1 MGQVG
6 KAGPGSKRR
15 PMIIELEKG
24 FPETV
29 ARIAQLAGKS
39 GNSLETIHGGE
50 IYDTL
55 HCLGDTRQLATH
67 IDFIAN
73 LPGVERVWRIS
84 SSYKN
89 ISKVV
94 SDENRQKV
102 NRARRPVQVS
112 GLDGKVRSFG
122 AGRHIFVVGP
132 DSVQTREQTVI
143 QAQRLAEMADRLGVR
158 DRFIFR
164 AGAYKPRTRPTDF
177 RGLGLEAIDIL
188 DEVRETTGLPYVTEI
203 MDHTLAETL
212 APRVDMFQIGTR
224 NAQDFK
230 LLEAVGRMGKP
241 VVLKRGF
248 GNDATEWF
256 NAAEYIA
263 IQGNLD
269 IVLCERGVKTMFCK
283 DGYNRYTPDFNVIR
297 YAQEKTILPVVFDPS
312 HAAGDDRLV
321 AENFLASLA
330 YRADGTLTEVIHS
343 EDFRGEQQC
352 DARQALH
359 LDLFEKLVEA
369 TLRYEERIQP
379 LQTEIEGYFEARRSG
394 K

>member
-1 MGQVG
+1 
-6 KAGPGSKRR
+6 
-15 PMIIELEKG
+15 MIIELEKG

-29 ARIAQLAGKS
+29 ARIGQLATKC
-39 GNSLETIHGGE
+39 GNSVETIQGGE

-55 HCLGDTRQLATH
+55 HCLGDTRQLASH
-67 IDFIAN
+67 QDFIAN

-102 NRARRPVQVS
+102 NRARRPVNVK

-143 QAQRLAEMADRLGVR
+143 QAQRLAAMADKLGVR
-158 DRFIFR
+158 DRLIFR

-188 DEVRETTGLPYVTEI
+188 DHVRETTGLPYVTEI
-203 MDHTLAETL
+203 MDHTLAEVL

-269 IVLCERGVKTMFCK
+269 IILCERGVKTMFCK

-343 EDFRGEQQC
+343 EDFRSEQQC

-359 LDLFEKLVEA
+359 LDLFEKLIEA
-369 TLRYEERIQP
+369 TLAYEDKIKP
-379 LQTEIEGYFEARRSG
+379 LQAGIENYFDLRRAGGVVVS
-394 K
+394 

>member
-1 MGQVG
+1 
-6 KAGPGSKRR
+6 
-15 PMIIELEKG
+15 MIIELEKG
-24 FPETV
+24 FAETV
-29 ARIAQLAGKS
+29 ARIRQLAQSCNNELEIIS
-39 GNSLETIHGGE
+39 GSE
-50 IYDTL
+50 IYDTV
-55 HCLGDTRQLATH
+55 HCLGDTRQLASQH
-67 IDFIAN
+67 MDYIAN

-89 ISKVV
+89 IATVV
-94 SDENRQKV
+94 SDEKRQKV
-102 NRARRPVQVS
+102 HRPRRVVEVK
-112 GLDGKVRSFG
+112 GLDGKVRRFG
-122 AGRHIFVVGP
+122 AGPHLFVCGP
-132 DSVQTREQTVI
+132 DSVQTREQTLL
-143 QAQRLAEMADRLGVR
+143 QAERIAAIGDRLGVR
-158 DRFIFR
+158 DRMVFR

-188 DEVRETTGLPYVTEI
+188 DEVREKTGLPYVTEI
-203 MDHTLAETL
+203 MDHTLAEVL

-230 LLEAVGRMGKP
+230 LLEAVGKMGKP

-269 IVLCERGVKTMFCK
+269 ILLCERGVKTMFCK
-283 DGYNRYTPDFNVIR
+283 DGYNRFTPDFNVIR
-297 YAQEKTILPVVFDPS
+297 YAKEKTILPVVFDPS

-321 AENFLASLA
+321 GENWMASLA
-330 YRADGTLTEVIHS
+330 YQADATLTEVIHS
-343 EDFRGEQQC
+343 EEFRGIQQC

-369 TLRYEERIQP
+369 TLTWESQVAP
-379 LQTEIEGYFEARRSG
+379 VLHQVDDYFTQRRSAG
-394 K
+394 KG

>member
-1 MGQVG
+1 
-6 KAGPGSKRR
+6 
-15 PMIIELEKG
+15 MIIELEKG
-24 FPETV
+24 FPDTV
-29 ARIAQLAGKS
+29 QRIRALAANYS
-39 GNSLETIHGGE
+39 NELETIQGGE

-55 HCLGDTRQLATH
+55 HCLGDTRRLANH
-67 IDFIAN
+67 MDYIAN

-89 ISKVV
+89 IAKVV
-94 SDENRQKV
+94 SDESRKKV
-102 NRARRPVQVS
+102 IRPRRVVEVK
-112 GLDGKVRSFG
+112 GLDGLVRRFG
-122 AGRHIFVVGP
+122 GGKHIFVVGP
-132 DSVQTREQTVI
+132 DSVQTREQTFE
-143 QAQRLAEMADRLGVR
+143 QAQRLAAMADRLGVR
-158 DRFIFR
+158 DRVVFR

-188 DEVRETTGLPYVTEI
+188 DQVRETTGLPYVTEI

-230 LLEAVGRMGKP
+230 LLEAVGRLGRP

-269 IVLCERGVKTMFCK
+269 ILLCERGVKTMFCK
-283 DGYNRYTPDFNVIR
+283 DGYNRFTPDFNVIR
-297 YAQEKTILPVVFDPS
+297 YAKEKTILPVVFDPS

-321 AENFLASLA
+321 SENFLASLA
-330 YRADGTLTEVIHS
+330 YQADGTLTEVIHS
-343 EDFRGEQQC
+343 EEFRGVQEC

-369 TLRYEERIQP
+369 TLQWEERIQP
-379 LQTEIEGYFEARRSG
+379 LMGQVEQYFEDRRSG
-394 K
+394 KTT

>member
-1 MGQVG
+1 
-6 KAGPGSKRR
+6 
-15 PMIIELEKG
+15 MIIELEKG

-29 ARIAQLAGKS
+29 ARIQKLAAQS

-67 IDFIAN
+67 IDYIAN

-89 ISKVV
+89 IARVV

-102 NRARRPVQVS
+102 NRARRAVEVRGQ
-112 GLDGKVRSFG
+112 DGKVRKFG
-122 AGRHIFVVGP
+122 AGRHLFVVGP
-132 DSVQTREQTVI
+132 DSVQTREQTTI
-143 QAQRLAEMADRLGVR
+143 QARRIADIGDRLGVR
-158 DRFIFR
+158 DRIIFR

-203 MDHTLAETL
+203 MDHTLAEVL

-230 LLEAVGRMGKP
+230 LLEAVGRHGKP
-241 VVLKRGF
+241 VILKRGF

-321 AENFLASLA
+321 SENFLASLA

-343 EDFRGEQQC
+343 EDFRSEQQC

-369 TLRYEERIQP
+369 TLQWEERIAP
-379 LQTEIEGYFEARRSG
+379 LQAHVEGYFESRKAG

>member
-1 MGQVG
+1 
-6 KAGPGSKRR
+6 
-15 PMIIELEKG
+15 MIIEIEKG

-29 ARIAQLAGKS
+29 QRIRQLAEPY
-39 GNSLETIHGGE
+39 GNALETIEGGE
-50 IYDTL
+50 IYNTL
-55 HCLGDTRQLATH
+55 HCLGDTRRLANH
-67 IDFIAN
+67 MDYIAN

-89 ISKVV
+89 IARVV

-102 NRARRPVQVS
+102 HRPRRVVEVAGP
-112 GLDGKVRSFG
+112 DGKVRRIG
-122 AGRHIFVVGP
+122 GGKHLFVAGP
-132 DSVQTREQTVI
+132 DSVQTREQTLI
-143 QAQRLAEMADRLGVR
+143 QAQRLADIGDRYGIR
-158 DRFIFR
+158 DRMIFR

-188 DEVRETTGLPYVTEI
+188 DEVREKTGLPYVTEI
-203 MDHTLAETL
+203 MDHTLAEVL

-230 LLEAVGRMGKP
+230 LLEAVGKMGKP

-283 DGYNRYTPDFNVIR
+283 DGYNRFTPDFNVIR
-297 YAQEKTILPVVFDPS
+297 YAKDKTILPVVFDPS

-321 AENFLASLA
+321 GENLLASLA
-330 YRADGTLTEVIHS
+330 YQADATLTEVIHS
-343 EDFRGEQQC
+343 EDFRQIQQC

-359 LDLFEKLVEA
+359 LDLFEKLVVA
-369 TLRYEERIQP
+369 TLQYEEHVAP
-379 LQTEIEGYFEARRSG
+379 LQAQIEHYFDDRRSG
-394 K
+394 KPA